1 MALCELPLRCPI
13 PCEMERQCDGEGA
26 NVSISSRNKH
36 KQQPKCSTTARVT
49 QFRWPTKKSRAFGP
63 FCAKLTSCRRNST
76 KCVALARL
84 SRASSRGSIAW
95 TAAYRLDAP
104 LPATRIT
111 YTIAT
116 PTHTAFSLHNLQS
129 DHGTDIPRSSRTH
142 HTLQERKPHG
152 RKIRWLTWADWKP
165 RGCWRSDMFCTGP
178 FVGIPKSLFLITFLF
193 SSVARFYHQYF
204 TSWYTIFPALR
215 SSNKIAASIYTHRAS
230 LY

>member
-76 KCVALARL
+76 KYVALAKL

-116 PTHTAFSLHNLQS
+116 PTHILPFHFTTYNPISEQTYP
-129 DHGTDIPRSSRTH
+129 G
-142 HTLQERKPHG
+142 
-152 RKIRWLTWADWKP
+152 P
-165 RGCWRSDMFCTGP
+165 RGHIILYKKGSLTAGKY
-178 FVGIPKSLFLITFLF
+178 VG
-193 SSVARFYHQYF
+193 
-204 TSWYTIFPALR
+204 
-215 SSNKIAASIYTHRAS
+215 
-230 LY
+230 